1 MRVCIVFLEP
11 CAMHMKVIN
20 LDACNLSIACRFS
33 GQGTGSPGLLLIST
47 WSLESKDVSLRK
59 MRRKLRE
66 ALYSQRCKQREYRNA
81 YALIIKRNSCMTR
94 LSSDMKVLYI
104 RGIFAREV
112 GQILSICKLVGHQR
126 DRRLAKSCAPYGYND
141 SDTHCTGDMIKKASL
156 LRVRDTALK
165 FMLERYA
172 LLKIVNTPMTDA

>member
-47 WSLESKDVSLRK
+47 WSLESKDVSLRN

-126 DRRLAKSCAPYGYND
+126 DRRLAKSCAV
-141 SDTHCTGDMIKKASL
+141 DMMTLINTARGTW
-156 LRVRDTALK
+156 LRRQACCMFAIRPQSSCWRD
-165 FMLERYA
+165 M
-172 LLKIVNTPMTDA
+172 PSW